1 MRPPMNLIVQRE
13 PRTGAICLLVKGEV
27 DLANASEL
35 QAHLNA
41 VVRAEENLIVDMSN
55 LRYLDS
61 SGIKVLLEAHQQF
74 TAIKRRM
81 VLAAAVVTVQKV
93 LNITGIDQLISMF
106 PTVEEALNNIR
117 IGNDPQLPLAGA

>member
-1 MRPPMNLIVQRE
+1 
-13 PRTGAICLLVKGEV
+13 V

-35 QAHLNA
+35 QAHLKA
-41 VVRAEENLIVDMSN
+41 VVQAEENLIVDMSN

-74 TAIKRRM
+74 TQIKRRM
-81 VLAAAVVTVQKV
+81 VLAAAAVTVQKV

-117 IGNDPQLPLAGA
+117 LGNDPQLPLAGA